1 MRTRWWLALALVLG
15 ITVISPAAEAKCT
28 SEQQHAAEMVRRK
41 VDAVKAMNEAQ
52 TAFNKAQGALDAALK
67 KAKTYDADVAKAKS
81 DVARYTRDSDE
92 CHKRRKDNACTWQ
105 DSNKRSAE
113 ERLAKLE
120 ANPPSKTIPAA
131 EAELERARD
140 RLAVAKELVEATK
153 RAIDEANAAL
163 AKCQKSNA

>member
-1 MRTRWWLALALVLG
+1 MTARTRLAVTPRMRTRWWLALALVLG
-15 ITVISPAAEAKCT
+15 ITSVSPAAEARCT

-41 VDAVKAMNEAQ
+41 VDAVNAKNDAEK
-52 TAFNKAQGALDAALK
+52 AFNKAQGALDAALK

-120 ANPPSKTIPAA
+120 ANPPSKSIPEA
-131 EAELERARD
+131 EAELERAREAC
-140 RLAVAKELVEATK
+140 RLAGASAFALREA
-153 RAIDEANAAL
+153 R
-163 AKCQKSNA
+163 